1 MNNLNNVIRKFEENI
16 FKFLDK
22 MKALLFTLVI
32 TFEIC
37 LSNLSLSSKVT
48 PKIFVSGKNSIKWLS
63 ISIKMFDGY
72 TSGLILSCDENGKKM
87 A

>member
-32 TFEIC
+32 TFAIC
-37 LSNLSLSSKVT
+37 LSNFSLLSRVT
-48 PKIFVSGKNSIKWLS
+48 PNIFVSGKNSIK
-63 ISIKMFDGY
+63 
-72 TSGLILSCDENGKKM
+72 
-87 A
+87 